1 MAGSLNFMAVFNLG
15 SINIDLVYRLSHFP
29 APGETLASRSFMRAL
44 GGKGANQSIALAA
57 AGARIFH
64 IGATNPEDFWL
75 IEEMRRRN
83 VDMTHV
89 QASES
94 PTGHAIVMVNDE
106 GENQIVL
113 CPGANRNIDIATA
126 LTALDSATP
135 EDWVLLQNETN
146 GAHEFVAAAK
156 ARGLKIAYSAA
167 PFEAEI
173 ALALL
178 PDCDLLVV
186 NEGEAAELMA
196 ATGREADAL
205 GLEHLV
211 ITYGGKGA
219 EYIGKAGRLQQD
231 AFAVNAV
238 DTTGAGDCFFGYFLA
253 GVASETPIE
262 TALHEA
268 SAAAALQVT
277 KPGAAEAIPQR
288 HEVLAFIESHK

>member
-1 MAGSLNFMAVFNLG
+1 MAVFNLG

-57 AGARIFH
+57 AGAQIFH
-64 IGATNPEDFWL
+64 IGATHPEDSWL
-75 IEEMRRRN
+75 LAEMRQRN

-89 QASES
+89 QASDE

-113 CPGANRNIDIATA
+113 CPSANRNIDMANA
-126 LTALDSATP
+126 LAALDSATP

-186 NEGEAAELMA
+186 NEGEAAALMA

-211 ITYGGKGA
+211 ITYGGDGA
-219 EYIGKAGRLQQD
+219 EYIGKAGRFRQD
-231 AFAVNAV
+231 AFTVNAV

-262 TALHEA
+262 TALNEA

-277 KPGAAEAIPQR
+277 KPGAADAIPQR
-288 HEVLAFIESHK
+288 HEVLAFIESQT

>member
-1 MAGSLNFMAVFNLG
+1 MAVFNLG

-29 APGETLASRSFMRAL
+29 APGETLASRSFMRGL

-57 AGARIFH
+57 AGIQVFH
-64 IGATNPEDFWL
+64 IGAMHSEDSWL
-75 IEEMRRRN
+75 LEQMRIRN
-83 VDMTHV
+83 VDMTNV
-89 QASES
+89 QTSGE

-113 CPGANRNIDIATA
+113 CPSANWTIDIVTA
-126 LTALDSATP
+126 LATLDSATP

-146 GAHEFVAAAK
+146 GALEFVSAAK
-156 ARGLKIAYSAA
+156 ARKLKIAYSAA

-178 PDCDLLVV
+178 PDCDLLVI
-186 NEGEAAELMA
+186 NEGEAAALMA
-196 ATGREADAL
+196 ATGRELDAL

-211 ITYGGKGA
+211 ITQGGKGA
-219 EYIGKAGRLQQD
+219 EYIGKAGRFYQD
-231 AFAVNAV
+231 AFTVNAV

-253 GVASETPIE
+253 GIVSKTRIE
-262 TALHEA
+262 TALLEA

-277 KPGAAEAIPQR
+277 KQGVADAIPLRQ
-288 HEVLAFIESHK
+288 EVLAFIKNKNDYF